1 MHKVL
6 FIQMELCSERS
17 LKTWLD
23 ESAKER
29 NRSRRDILKY
39 FVQVRLVTAYVYTH
53 SCKVI

>member
-23 ESAKER
+23 MTATAR
-29 NRSRRDILKY
+29 NRSRNDILRY
-39 FVQVRLVTAYVYTH
+39 FQQVGVV
-53 SCKVI
+53 

>member
-23 ESAKER
+23 ETAKER

-39 FVQVRLVTAYVYTH
+39 FVQVRFVSAYVYTH